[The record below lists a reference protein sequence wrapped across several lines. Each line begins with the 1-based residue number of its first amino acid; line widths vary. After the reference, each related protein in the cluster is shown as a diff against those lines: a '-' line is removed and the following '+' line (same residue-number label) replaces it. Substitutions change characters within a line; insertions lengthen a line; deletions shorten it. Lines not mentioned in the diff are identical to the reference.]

1 MTDDLRGE
9 IVAVTVPK
17 WGLSMEDGAIVEWHV
32 AEGDVVE
39 DGPSPRSRRRALM
52 CTLGNWL
59 G

>member
-39 DGPSPRSRRRALM
+39 ECDASAVSRKLVAS
-52 CTLGNWL
+52 G
-59 G
+59 